1 MFKGVVSPMV
11 KGKKRYLLFGVKTD
25 APHLSWGDVQEAIW
39 GALHHLIGTL
49 GSSYSEL
56 ALILYDEK
64 LHLGILRCSHG
75 NLAAVRASL
84 TLISEIDGRRT
95 SFLSIRVSGTIL
107 TLKKLM
113 HSLSISR
120 YF

>member
-1 MFKGVVSPMV
+1 MV

-25 APHLSWGDVQEAIW
+25 AALLSKWDVKEAVWGV
-39 GALHHLIGTL
+39 HHLFIGAL
-49 GSSYSEL
+49 GSSHSEL

-64 LHLGILRCSHG
+64 LHLGILRCSHR
-75 NLAAVRASL
+75 NLIAVRASL
-84 TLISEIDGRRT
+84 VLISEINGRRAA
-95 SFLSIRVSGTIL
+95 FLTIRTSGTIL

-120 YF
+120 CY

>member
-1 MFKGVVSPMV
+1 VFQPVV
-11 KGKKRYLLFGVKTD
+11 KGRKRYLLFGVKTD
-25 APHLSWGDVQEAIW
+25 ASHPSKGDVKEAVW
-39 GALHHLIGTL
+39 GALHLLVGVL

-64 LHLGILRCSHG
+64 LNLGILRCSHR
-75 NLAAVRASL
+75 NLASVRASL

-95 SFLSIRVSGTIL
+95 SFHGIRVSGTIL

-113 HSLSISR
+113 HSLSISH
-120 YF
+120 